1 MHFISQP
8 TRLHQAGNTHSVD
21 PTSRLSSLAR
31 PLPTTQKSQYLPER
45 SHIGSSVPLLP
56 NGQRVIQ
63 LESILAM
70 PTRTVPSSGSLHQ
83 PEQAS
88 SNATLPPTCS
98 APKYT
103 HSISASD
110 GYLTSSAF
118 NRDGCTDHHLVPA
131 QAFMAGT
138 THHLVPAQTSMAGTT
153 HHLVPAQTSMAGT
166 THHLVPAQTRVA
178 GTSSAHLPKYQPV
191 SPTPS
196 LSSWTTLPPA
206 TPPTTPPKGEPQCLS
221 GDKGGPT
228 AATLPDTGKRSTV
241 SPWKHAGMQTYSTAT
256 QTSIQP
262 FPRTTPPPQTPQ
274 ASVTDG
280 GSVEG
285 SPQMKDVQVQA
296 CVGSDYISH
305 SQPATTQHC
314 NSPSEPLVSSRTSAL
329 SREKDSTT
337 APDTSLQSSALR
349 LKSHTCGQLLPS
361 KMKLTNVAEA
371 TSTVEEQIGS
381 LVTTALLNAQETVHT
396 IQALSTVNKSIMNAS
411 VYSSNVANSR
421 RPDRD
426 GRFENAI
433 SHISA
438 DSDSEDIDDR

>member
-1 MHFISQP
+1 MRFVILSYPMHLISQP

-45 SHIGSSVPLLP
+45 SHFSSSVPLMP
-56 NGQRVIQ
+56 NGQRVIK

-98 APKYT
+98 APKHT

-131 QAFMAGT
+131 QTCM
-138 THHLVPAQTSMAGTT
+138 
-153 HHLVPAQTSMAGT
+153 
-166 THHLVPAQTRVA
+166 A
-178 GTSSAHLPKYQPV
+178 GTSSAHLPNYQPV
-191 SPTPS
+191 SPTLS

-206 TPPTTPPKGEPQCLS
+206 TPPTTPPKGEAQCLS

-228 AATLPDTGKRSTV
+228 APTLPETGKRSTV

-256 QTSIQP
+256 QTSPIQP
-262 FPRTTPPPQTPQ
+262 FPHTTPPPQTPQ
-274 ASVTDG
+274 GSVTDG

-285 SPQMKDVQVQA
+285 CPQMKDVQVQA

-329 SREKDSTT
+329 SREKDSTM

-349 LKSHTCGQLLPS
+349 LKSHNCDQLLPS

-381 LVTTALLNAQETVHT
+381 LVTTALLNAQETVHA
-396 IQALSTVNKSIMNAS
+396 IQALTNVNKSIMNTS
-411 VYSSNVANSR
+411 LYSSDVANSR
-421 RPDRD
+421 RPYID
-426 GRFENAI
+426 GRFENPI

>member
-1 MHFISQP
+1 MRFVILSYPMHLISQP

-45 SHIGSSVPLLP
+45 NHFSSSVPLMP
-56 NGQRVIQ
+56 NGQRVIK

-98 APKYT
+98 APKHT

-131 QAFMAGT
+131 QTCMAGT
-138 THHLVPAQTSMAGTT
+138 THHLVPAQTCM
-153 HHLVPAQTSMAGT
+153 
-166 THHLVPAQTRVA
+166 A
-178 GTSSAHLPKYQPV
+178 GTSSAHLPNYQPV
-191 SPTPS
+191 SPTLS

-206 TPPTTPPKGEPQCLS
+206 TPPTTPPKGEAQCLS

-228 AATLPDTGKRSTV
+228 APTLPETGKRSTV

-256 QTSIQP
+256 QTSPIQP
-262 FPRTTPPPQTPQ
+262 FPHTTPPPQTPQ
-274 ASVTDG
+274 GSVTDG

-285 SPQMKDVQVQA
+285 CPQMKDVQVQA

-329 SREKDSTT
+329 SREKDSTM

-349 LKSHTCGQLLPS
+349 LKSHNCDQLLPS

-381 LVTTALLNAQETVHT
+381 LVTTALLNAQETVHA
-396 IQALSTVNKSIMNAS
+396 IQALTNVNKSIMNTS
-411 VYSSNVANSR
+411 LYSSDVANSR
-421 RPDRD
+421 RPYID
-426 GRFENAI
+426 GRFENPI